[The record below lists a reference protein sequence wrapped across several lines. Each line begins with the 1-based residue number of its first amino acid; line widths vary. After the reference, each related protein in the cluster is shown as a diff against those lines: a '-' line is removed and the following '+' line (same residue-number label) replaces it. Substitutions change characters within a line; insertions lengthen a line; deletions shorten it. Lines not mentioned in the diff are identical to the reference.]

1 MGKQIYKQ
9 IKKSAL
15 LSIVPW
21 QNLHWKFAW
30 LHTYRDI
37 WGKMPDAQGRE
48 QPGGRGQA
56 NSEDLLLMMILMV
69 VLPMVTLMLLL
80 LLLTRLISRMPAW
93 QRDFG
98 QIHWMRETVKKKK
111 GDEYW
116 I

>member
-48 QPGGRGQA
+48 QPGGREQA

-80 LLLTRLISRMPAW
+80 TRLILRMPAW
-93 QRDFG
+93 QRDFRK
-98 QIHWMRETVKKKK
+98 IHWMQERVRKKK
-111 GDEYW
+111 GYEYL